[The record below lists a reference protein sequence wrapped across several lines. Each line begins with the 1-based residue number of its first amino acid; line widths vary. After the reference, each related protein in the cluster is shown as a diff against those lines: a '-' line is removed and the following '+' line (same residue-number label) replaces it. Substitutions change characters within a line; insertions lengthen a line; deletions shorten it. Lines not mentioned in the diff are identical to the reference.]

1 MCFVAKIEEKAEKMA
16 VFPSGFVC
24 RNRIVTACILYY
36 NQPKSKNVC
45 HIHAANYKAE
55 GLILSQMKI
64 KVLLADDNK
73 DFCDIVVNYLQKQ
86 EDMQVVAV
94 AIPMWQ
100 LLTASC
106 PDWMALVCWKDS
118 RKIRICTSPSP
129 SFCLP

>member
-16 VFPSGFVC
+16 VFSSGFVC

-73 DFCDIVVNYLQKQ
+73 DFCDVDI
-86 EDMQVVAV
+86 
-94 AIPMWQ
+94 AIA
-100 LLTASC
+100 TEH
-106 PDWMALVCWKDS
+106 LVLAAAEQGLFAEAGRYAGGSRCHGRHRRHEQDS
-118 RKIRICTSPSP
+118 GIPSRCG
-129 SFCLP
+129 SH

>member
-1 MCFVAKIEEKAEKMA
+1 MA

-94 AIPMWQ
+94 AMDGIDAYDQGDLQPA
-100 LLTASC
+100 LLCQT
-106 PDWMALVCWKDS
+106 LQVVGFF
-118 RKIRICTSPSP
+118 KIGDVEEGTY
-129 SFCLP
+129 

>member
-16 VFPSGFVC
+16 DFPSGFVC

-73 DFCDIVVNYLQKQ
+73 DFVIL
-86 EDMQVVAV
+86 
-94 AIPMWQ
+94 
-100 LLTASC
+100 S
-106 PDWMALVCWKDS
+106 
-118 RKIRICTSPSP
+118 
-129 SFCLP
+129 